1 VEIIDYKKVEDCLDG
16 TLIRELLLNSN
27 ITKDFIF
34 YLGQM
39 GTLQYFPDFPRPFF
53 KIDGKDF
60 KIKGVEDNKTL
71 LVTLSDEA
79 KMDMLKVFIHK
90 YQNNR
95 GN

>member
-39 GTLQYFPDFPRPFF
+39 GTLQYFPDFIHPFF

-60 KIKGVEDNKTL
+60 KIKGIEDNKTL
-71 LVTLSDEA
+71 RVTLTDEA
-79 KMDMLKVFIHK
+79 KMDTLKVFIQK
-90 YQNNR
+90 YQNNKDD
-95 GN
+95 